1 LRKRRRERN
10 MPADHSGFLKTLL
23 GMNTS
28 HVYMSQK
35 VPARL
40 HIEERIQLWN
50 SAVHIEEFMTIF
62 RKGRKEK
69 KHPYPVLPFRE
80 VVGNPTFIPESPKPA
95 SWHGGS

>member
-1 LRKRRRERN
+1 VNLWGRQTEERH
-10 MPADHSGFLKTLL
+10 AVKIEKL
-23 GMNTS
+23 GVVGYP
-28 HVYMSQK
+28 HISQK

-95 SWHGGS
+95 SWHGG